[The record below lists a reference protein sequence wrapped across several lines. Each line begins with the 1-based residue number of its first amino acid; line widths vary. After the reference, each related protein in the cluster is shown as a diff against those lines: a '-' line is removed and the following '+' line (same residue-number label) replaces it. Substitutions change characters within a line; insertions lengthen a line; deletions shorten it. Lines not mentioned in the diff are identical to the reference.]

1 MSPDAGTASIGS
13 RGLSE
18 SAWLARRWR
27 FLGSLRRAQ
36 RRAHSFRISKQL
48 LAVGA
53 PVESRID
60 EGRHRGE
67 RGTDGSEH
75 CGGSALS
82 GELAPLEPY
91 CRVTQGSSDFD
102 RRAQHREA
110 ELLGLSRELQIQS
123 LVVQIDV
130 AQAGDDHDLSVED
143 NLSDF
148 RNAVVCVEI
157 CDAAAQ
163 SRLLLVLLQQ
173 EPQATRHIDSGEL
186 GEGLLDLSVRNHD
199 RERPVRGGGK
209 GMHRIAMAMH
219 LQSPDES
226 A

>member
-1 MSPDAGTASIGS
+1 
-13 RGLSE
+13 
-18 SAWLARRWR
+18 
-27 FLGSLRRAQ
+27 
-36 RRAHSFRISKQL
+36 
-48 LAVGA
+48 
-53 PVESRID
+53 
-60 EGRHRGE
+60 
-67 RGTDGSEH
+67 
-75 CGGSALS
+75 
-82 GELAPLEPY
+82 
-91 CRVTQGSSDFD
+91 
-102 RRAQHREA
+102 
-110 ELLGLSRELQIQS
+110 S

-226 A
+226 TFERRFSGSLRMKLRKLHVGEAHIQLLGRYM